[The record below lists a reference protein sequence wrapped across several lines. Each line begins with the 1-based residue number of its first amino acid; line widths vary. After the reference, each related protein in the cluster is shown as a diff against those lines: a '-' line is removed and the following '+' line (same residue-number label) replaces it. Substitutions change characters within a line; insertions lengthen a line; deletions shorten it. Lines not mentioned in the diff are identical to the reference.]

1 MAQDLEKMV
10 KGLEEGIVLVQY
22 EDLRTGE
29 TKEREMTLVP
39 ENTRGMDAR
48 ALNDG
53 DKLGGRILM
62 FDVEFSKWADIRE
75 DTIISWK
82 KY

>member
-1 MAQDLEKMV
+1 MNLEKLV
-10 KGLEEGIVLVQY
+10 KKLEMGICLVKY

-29 TKEREMTLVP
+29 TKQREMTLVP
-39 ENTRGMDAR
+39 ANTKGMDAR

-62 FDVEFSKWADIRE
+62 FDVEFGRWADIRE
-75 DTIISWK
+75 DTIIDW
-82 KY
+82 YRVE

>member
-1 MAQDLEKMV
+1 MAQDLDKMV
-10 KGLEEGIVLVQY
+10 RGLEEGIVLVQY

-62 FDVEFSKWADIRE
+62 FDVEFAKWADIRE

>member
-1 MAQDLEKMV
+1 MAQNLDDLIKN
-10 KGLEEGIVLVQY
+10 LEDGVVLVQY

-29 TKEREMTLVP
+29 TKEREMTCLP

-62 FDVEFSKWADIRE
+62 FDVEFCKWADIRE
-75 DTIISWK
+75 DTIINWK

>member
-1 MAQDLEKMV
+1 MAQDLDKMV
-10 KGLEEGIVLVQY
+10 KGLEEGIVLVKY

-39 ENTRGMDAR
+39 ANTRGMDAR

-75 DTIISWK
+75 DTIIRWK

>member
-1 MAQDLEKMV
+1 MAQDLDKMV
-10 KGLEEGIVLVQY
+10 KALEEGIVLVQY

-62 FDVEFSKWADIRE
+62 FDVEFCKWADIRE
-75 DTIISWK
+75 DTIINWK